1 MSKDKL
7 LERVYYDT
15 SHGFGSIRD
24 THQQAKKLDETITLD
39 YVKEWMKKQPNKQIR
54 PYNKFNSWVAP
65 YPRFEYQID
74 LMVMNNVNASEFKYA
89 IVVIDTFSK
98 LAGARAMKDKETET
112 VYKNLLEIFDKIG
125 YPSSIYS
132 DDDGSFKGRVA
143 KFFKDENINHITT
156 LTHAMVVERFIRTI
170 KNMIYDRIRNTSNK
184 WEEMLPLVINKYN
197 NTIHSSHEMTPLE
210 AHDDRNILNVSIKH
224 HLKANYFRKYP
235 NIKVGDEVKIYQKG
249 KNNLSALKETRP
261 KWSAEKYKVK
271 EITHDITFNRSYKIE
286 GFNKTFRR
294 NELLLID

>member
-1 MSKDKL
+1 MRWWQKDCF
-7 LERVYYDT
+7 
-15 SHGFGSIRD
+15 FG
-24 THQQAKKLDETITLD
+24 
-39 YVKEWMKKQPNKQIR
+39 
-54 PYNKFNSWVAP
+54 
-65 YPRFEYQID
+65 
-74 LMVMNNVNASEFKYA
+74 
-89 IVVIDTFSK
+89 
-98 LAGARAMKDKETET
+98 
-112 VYKNLLEIFDKIG
+112 
-125 YPSSIYS
+125 
-132 DDDGSFKGRVA
+132 
-143 KFFKDENINHITT
+143 
-156 LTHAMVVERFIRTI
+156 TI

-197 NTIHSSHEMTPLE
+197 NTIHSSHEMTPIE

-261 KWSAEKYKVK
+261 KWSADKYKVK